1 MIAWFEGC
9 CTTFANAV
17 HFSRDQSAGSSLVSL
32 LETQNLKFG
41 ILDQRLKTTR
51 FLKFLRVKFWDARIK
66 TDGLSTFAHYFKYTL
81 NVCLPMFA
89 QQVLE
94 HQFPVLLHLLE
105 ELSLLVLEQLK
116 GLAVLSLVNNPL
128 VQVQFYGVQE

>member
-1 MIAWFEGC
+1 
-9 CTTFANAV
+9 
-17 HFSRDQSAGSSLVSL
+17 
-32 LETQNLKFG
+32 
-41 ILDQRLKTTR
+41 
-51 FLKFLRVKFWDARIK
+51 
-66 TDGLSTFAHYFKYTL
+66 
-81 NVCLPMFA
+81 MFA

-94 HQFPVLLHLLE
+94 QQFPVLLHLLE